1 MRRVSVMRFLV
12 ADRLDTFACRLVIT
26 GLNRGPYCKLLIS
39 SSLSGSGNCNFNILG
54 YPRRV

>member
-1 MRRVSVMRFLV
+1 MRFLV